1 MSKGDAAGG
10 SSPERDREQLL
21 AETFVVLADTLV
33 DDYDVVDL
41 LHQLVDA
48 CVNLLA
54 VTAAGLLLDDQR
66 GNLAVVASSNEE
78 TRLLEVLQLQSDAG
92 PCLDC
97 VRTGVPVGVDDLDA
111 DQHRWPVFAAAALS
125 AGFRSVAA
133 VPLRLRTETIGALNM
148 FQAAP
153 HPMPLDDRRLAQAL
167 ADVATIGILQRRS
180 THRSAMMAEQLQH
193 ALNSRIVIEQAKGVL
208 AERNGVDMDAA
219 FTALRRYARNHNRKL
234 SELAMDVVRGQI
246 DPTTVQAGRRVP

>member
-1 MSKGDAAGG
+1 MSTGDVAGG
-10 SSPERDREQLL
+10 PALESDREQLL
-21 AETFVVLADTLV
+21 AETFVALADTLV

-48 CVNLLA
+48 CVNLLG

-92 PCLDC
+92 PCLEC
-97 VRTGVPVGVDDLDA
+97 VRTGVPVSVDDLEV
-111 DQHRWPVFAAAALS
+111 DQDRWPVFAAAAVS

-133 VPLRLRTETIGALNM
+133 VPLRLRTQTIGALNM
-148 FQAAP
+148 FHSA
-153 HPMPLDDRRLAQAL
+153 HPVPVNDRRLAQAL

-193 ALNSRIVIEQAKGVL
+193 ALNSRIIIEQAKGVL

-234 SELAMDVVRGQI
+234 SELAMDVVRGEI
-246 DPTTVQAGRRVP
+246 DPTTVQTGRRVV